1 MFKKSWKDTKKVVS
15 RGNMFMLAIGMLL
28 GTAFGL
34 VVKSLANDVIMGAI
48 AKAFGYKGVAYMS
61 TGTTK
66 WATVRVLDSSTTGF
80 HFEHGLPLNG
90 VMYGK
95 FLSALIGF
103 IVVSFFIIIA
113 LMTVYMIINYR
124 KRNDPTPAPAGPTV
138 DEQILEELKKLNA
151 SKTTSKEKE
160 EKSVEEKAPAKK
172 VTKKAPAKKTATKKP
187 ATKKAPAKKAVAK
200 KPAAKK

>member
-61 TGTTK
+61 VGTTK
-66 WATVRVLDSSTTGF
+66 WDTVRILDSSTAGF

-103 IVVSFFIIIA
+103 VVVSFFIIIA
-113 LMTVYMIINYR
+113 LMAVYLIINYR
-124 KRNDPTPAPAGPTV
+124 HRNDPVPAPAAPTV
-138 DEQILEELKKLNA
+138 DEQILEELKKLNS
-151 SKTTSKEKE
+151 SKTTSKVKE

-172 VTKKAPAKKTATKKP
+172 VTTKAPVKKATTKKTTTKKAPAKKTVVKKTTKK
-187 ATKKAPAKKAVAK
+187 
-200 KPAAKK
+200 